1 MKAPT
6 VVFLEKRKAA
16 ITADLLLKLE
26 AEDYHG
32 VADAAMDLREIVAQ
46 LAILTAK

>member
-1 MKAPT
+1 MKRPSRE
-6 VVFLEKRKAA
+6 FLEKRKAA

-32 VADAAMDLREIVAQ
+32 VQDCASDLREIIAQ
-46 LAILTAK
+46 LAVLE